1 MSYLMVPCFDIL
13 GSLLACFSYFCRCH
27 HGRMPGLVK
36 CHLTHVKMTRHLTNR
51 CFSGGD
57 GKQTSTVLISYS
69 QFLFCLCDILSQR
82 SDACR
87 MSGFYAAKINIF
99 GALKDGGQNFEVCD
113 TGEDVSWLDFLRDCC
128 STDVL
133 LK

>member
-1 MSYLMVPCFDIL
+1 MSD
-13 GSLLACFSYFCRCH
+13 
-27 HGRMPGLVK
+27 
-36 CHLTHVKMTRHLTNR
+36 
-51 CFSGGD
+51 
-57 GKQTSTVLISYS
+57 
-69 QFLFCLCDILSQR
+69 
-82 SDACR
+82 
-87 MSGFYAAKINIF
+87 FYAVKINIF